1 MLRALLAALISGE
14 AKAFAGRARTAAA
27 LYLLA
32 SVALAAGIAF
42 LVGAAFLLAAERFGS
57 LRAAIGFGLGFVVAG
72 AGLLA
77 VNALLAGAWRR
88 KRKAERGAEFRALA
102 ATAALV
108 ALPSL
113 LKSRTGLVGLL
124 LPVVGLVALKIL
136 DENRQTD
143 GGRDDEPS

>member
-57 LRAAIGFGLGFVVAG
+57 LRAAIGFGLG
-72 AGLLA
+72 
-77 VNALLAGAWRR
+77 
-88 KRKAERGAEFRALA
+88 
-102 ATAALV
+102 
-108 ALPSL
+108 
-113 LKSRTGLVGLL
+113 LVGLL